1 MKRNVEI
8 KAAAADLAAI
18 ERKAAKLADQGPTV
32 LEQEDVFFHCS
43 RGRLKLR
50 RLADRAELIAY
61 ERPDAAGPKESRY
74 VVYRTDDPD
83 GLQNALS
90 LAPGV
95 RGVVRKRRTLY
106 LIGPTRVHLD
116 RVEGLGDFVELE
128 VVLSEG
134 QDVAEG
140 LVTARRLMTQLGIS
154 EDQLVDKAYIDLL
167 AAH

>member
-1 MKRNVEI
+1 
-8 KAAAADLAAI
+8 
-18 ERKAAKLADQGPTV
+18 
-32 LEQEDVFFHCS
+32 
-43 RGRLKLR
+43 
-50 RLADRAELIAY
+50 
-61 ERPDAAGPKESRY
+61 
-74 VVYRTDDPD
+74 PD